1 MESTLYI
8 STIIDNLIQRISE
21 TKVCQEHLKLIVT
34 SLIQLRQLFTMTNVE
49 IDGSDSHEQILQTL
63 KAIDEVVTS
72 CVDKETDLKGITY
85 RDLESLILR
94 LQLRLVQHEANMIDD
109 YETKINIL
117 SKTYYDQQILAQ
129 KVFNDT
135 IKQRLEAIEEY
146 TKENTKEQLRLL
158 REKYFDI
165 IKSYLHYFTEQH
177 KSVPLNGVTGYTA
190 AKVAHTFYHISSEDQ
205 NQLEHNW
212 QSCEL
217 PLTRTFIQFKS
228 DKSTSFERNE
238 SRRLLIGPETNS
250 LQGSHSRK
258 EVSKNNW
265 QRLVSAPYMMSM
277 IERDRY
283 SQEEDVNEETILRTK
298 RWIVILGDPGSGKTS
313 FARWLVHHL
322 AQTL

>member
-1 MESTLYI
+1 MQSTVYI

-21 TKVCQEHLKLIVT
+21 TKVCQEYLKLIVT
-34 SLIQLRQLFTMTNVE
+34 SLIQLRQLFTMRNVE
-49 IDGSDSHEQILQTL
+49 IDGSDSHEKILQTL

-72 CVDKETDLKGITY
+72 CVDNEADLKGITY

-94 LQLRLVQHEANMIDD
+94 LQLRLVQHEANMTDD

-129 KVFNDT
+129 KVFDDT

-158 REKYFDI
+158 REKHFDI
-165 IKSYLHYFTEQH
+165 IKSYLHYFSEQH

-190 AKVAHTFYHISSEDQ
+190 AKVAHTFYHISSDDQ
-205 NQLEHNW
+205 HQLEHNW

-258 EVSKNNW
+258 EVSKNSW